1 MTEPQKDNA
10 RRQPGGVDQTNHID
24 DASYDATPAPV
35 KYPDPRHLPG
45 RVLARLL
52 LGRRYT
58 HLDSWRELGHAR
70 LADSVWKLRKSGWP
84 VEMIEREVA
93 TSDHGRAAT
102 IGIYYLRPETIAEA
116 GDIGRQYVIN
126 TLTAEQ
132 NWRAA

>member
-1 MTEPQKDNA
+1 MSAPRKDNA
-10 RRQPGGVDQTNHID
+10 RRQPGGVSKQNNNDSP
-24 DASYDATPAPV
+24 SYAACLAPV
-35 KYPDPRHLPG
+35 KYPDPHHLPG

-52 LGRRYT
+52 TGRRYT

-70 LADSVWKLRKSGWP
+70 LADSIWKLRKAGWP
-84 VEMIEREVA
+84 VEMDEREVA
-93 TSDHGRAAT
+93 TSDHGRQAQ